1 MAYYP
6 KKPRL
11 TPAKGTKKYTAFH
24 FFYLKGSEYFG
35 YS

>member
-24 FFYLKGSEYFG
+24 FLPKRE
-35 YS
+35 